1 MNRINADTGLPADI
15 DLELLAYDI
24 SDMLDRNEYP
34 LDVSEVDILPALGD
48 FLRAIIKNAQE
59 AQND

>member
-1 MNRINADTGLPADI
+1 MSDLPENL

-24 SDMLDRNEYP
+24 SDMLSRNEYP
-34 LDVSEVDILPALGD
+34 LDVCEADILPALGD

-59 AQND
+59 VEDV

>member
-1 MNRINADTGLPADI
+1 MSNPDTGLPSDI

-24 SDMLDRNEYP
+24 SDMLSRNEYP
-34 LDVSEVDILPALGD
+34 LDVCEADILPALGD

-59 AQND
+59 A